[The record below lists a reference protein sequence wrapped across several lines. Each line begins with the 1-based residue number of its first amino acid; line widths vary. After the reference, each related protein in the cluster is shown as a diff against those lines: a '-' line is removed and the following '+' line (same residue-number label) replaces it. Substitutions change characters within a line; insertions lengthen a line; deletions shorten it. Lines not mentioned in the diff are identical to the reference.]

1 MRYQH
6 NTGRMLHLIIWA
18 ILVMAAGAVCIISP
32 GICSERIGS
41 LDLALPVPE
50 ETHQQAYLGVQGQD
64 RFTLGQISGQVVIIE
79 IFSMYCPI
87 CQREAAD
94 VNALFE
100 RIRQDPQL
108 RRRVKLLGIGAGNS
122 AFEVAF
128 FKKKYDIKFPLFPDG
143 DFRLHKQIGE
153 VNTPHFFG
161 LRLLEN
167 EKTDLFFS
175 RSGEIKDVE
184 KFLQILLQESGI
196 TVQP

>member
-1 MRYQH
+1 MHYRH
-6 NTGRMLHLIIWA
+6 RSGSMPHRAIFA
-18 ILVMAAGAVCIISP
+18 ILVMAASAVCSISP
-32 GICSERIGS
+32 GICSQISGS
-41 LDLALPVPE
+41 LDFELPVPE
-50 ETHQQAYLGVQGQD
+50 ASHQQAYLGVQGRD
-64 RFTLGQISGQVVIIE
+64 RFTLGQIAARVVIVE

-94 VNALFE
+94 VNALFD

-108 RRRVKLLGIGAGNS
+108 REQVKLLGIGAGNS

-128 FKKKYDIKFPLFPDG
+128 FKKKYHITFPLFPDG

-161 LRLLEN
+161 LKLLEN
-167 EKTDLFFS
+167 GKTDLFFS
-175 RSGEIKDVE
+175 RSGEIENVE
-184 KFLQILLQESGI
+184 SFLQTILQESGI